1 MPTFRRVT
9 LDDINDAPVRLHSDH
24 QIGAPRQAVWDLL
37 AGDPARWGDFCPGF
51 DHSGHWTKQTP
62 DGVGAVR
69 QVRVGK
75 LTFLDEILANDPGER
90 WAFRVESA
98 ALPLAKALAEDYV
111 LEDAPGGCV
120 LHWSAGVWPHGPAAL
135 ARPVLTPALMT
146 FARLLVKG
154 VEKAARTDAGSGSA

>member
-1 MPTFRRVT
+1 MATFQPFA
-9 LDDINDAPVRLHSDH
+9 LNDIPGAPVHLHADH
-24 QIGAPRQAVWDLL
+24 QINASRQAVWDLL

-51 DHSGHWTKQTP
+51 DHSGHWTKETS
-62 DGVGAVR
+62 DGVGAFR

-75 LTFLDEILANDPGER
+75 LTFVDEILANDPGKR
-90 WAFRVESA
+90 WGFRVESA

-135 ARPVLTPALMT
+135 ARPLLTPALNT
-146 FARLLVKG
+146 FARMLVKG
-154 VEKAARTDAGSGSA
+154 VEKAAQANTAPH